1 MCACALGGDRAT
13 IPDVIPLS
21 PILFP
26 FKALILLFSLMYLC
40 EQILCV
46 LCVLWVAWEAR
57 IGAGPLE
64 LEFQAAVSHST
75 RVLGSQVRSSEGI
88 VYLLQLLT
96 LLFEAKTL
104 TAWSSPRRKGWPASD
119 PQGSLCLLA
128 SSKIRKHH
136 RTCCCYGCQFFPLF
150 QTLFNRIHCAHPIF
164 ETLKLTRIALAPYTQ
179 TPGASLCVWC
189 LWEILR
195 LRQSFWSG
203 DIALSVPSCLC
214 WERIPLE

>member
-1 MCACALGGDRAT
+1 MCACALAGNST
-13 IPDVIPLS
+13 SIPGVIPLL

-40 EQILCV
+40 EQILSV
-46 LCVLWVAWEAR
+46 LCVLRVAREAR

-75 RVLGSQVRSSEGI
+75 WVLGSQVRSSEGI
-88 VYLLQLLT
+88 VYLLQLL
-96 LLFEAKTL
+96 LFEAKSL
-104 TAWSSPRRKGWPASD
+104 IAWSSPRRIGWPASD

-128 SSKIRKHH
+128 SSKIRTSHH
-136 RTCCCYGCQFFPLF
+136 TCCCYGCQFFPLF
-150 QTLFNRIHCAHPIF
+150 QTLFNRIHCTHLIS
-164 ETLKLTRIALAPYTQ
+164 ETLELTGIALAPYTQ
-179 TPGASLCVWC
+179 MPGASVCIWC

-203 DIALSVPSCLC
+203 DRALSVPSC
-214 WERIPLE
+214 